1 MSNTG
6 IMSYE
11 VEGNLI
17 TMALN
22 GDFDVIIHGCN
33 CFCTMASGIAGQI
46 SQRLP
51 AAREAD
57 KLTEKGD
64 KSKLGNYSA
73 ADCMGDHENHFIVVN
88 AYTQYRYGLDKRHTD
103 YTAVRDVMR
112 RIKKDFSGQ
121 RIGYPMIGAFRGG
134 GDWEIIKGII
144 NEELAG
150 EHHTFVRFKN
160 VN

>member
-64 KSKLGNYSA
+64 IDKLGKYSA
-73 ADCMGDHENHFIVVN
+73 ADCMGDHENPFIVVYS
-88 AYTQYRYGLDKRHTD
+88 YTQYRYGLDKRHTD
-103 YTAVRDVMR
+103 YDSLRDVMR

-121 RIGYPMIGAFRGG
+121 RIGYTMIGAFRC
-134 GDWEIIKGII
+134 
-144 NEELAG
+144 
-150 EHHTFVRFKN
+150 
-160 VN
+160 